1 MKQTFFYC
9 WPVLC
14 YSFNKQLFPF
24 EFVVICLLLL
34 ILKRQQICLHI
45 AFKYGD
51 SLNSNRLLK
60 KQMRSY
66 CIFSSCNECTKS
78 KRLLVLTEIT
88 FIHSFEIFFKL
99 FPFINTHQIFMDF
112 RGIWFYFVADN
123 IIAKLPLVINK
134 SENEKSFFSFSCL

>member
-14 YSFNKQLFPF
+14 YFFNKQLFPF
-24 EFVVICLLLL
+24 EFVVIGLLLL

-45 AFKYGD
+45 PFKL

-66 CIFSSCNECTKS
+66 CIFNSCNDCTKS

-88 FIHSFEIFFKL
+88 IRHSFEIFFKV
-99 FPFINTHQIFMDF
+99 FPFINTHQIFVDF
-112 RGIWFYFVADN
+112 RGTWLYFPVDN

-134 SENEKSFFSFSCL
+134 PENEKSFLSFSWL

>member
-1 MKQTFFYC
+1 MKQTFFYH
-9 WPVLC
+9 WPVLY

-24 EFVVICLLLL
+24 EFVVTGLLLL

-45 AFKYGD
+45 PFKL
-51 SLNSNRLLK
+51 SLNSNRLFK

-88 FIHSFEIFFKL
+88 IRHSFEVFFKL
-99 FPFINTHQIFMDF
+99 FPFINTHQIFVDF
-112 RGIWFYFVADN
+112 RGTWFYFSADN
-123 IIAKLPLVINK
+123 VIAKLPLVINK
-134 SENEKSFFSFSCL
+134 PENEKSFPSFSCL